1 MTVADTMSLADKVAF
16 LSQQSAYPGE
26 TGPVETKETHM
37 SWVFLTDRHAYK
49 MKKPM
54 RQERL
59 DFGTLERRRFFC
71 EEEVRLN
78 RRLAPD
84 VYLATLPL
92 TVADDG
98 APAVGGDGAVVEWLV
113 KMRRLPAAGTLEAM
127 ALAGRLRGDHVEAV
141 AERMARFYAGCVPE
155 RIADRDY
162 RRRFRRALAD
172 TQCELRRP
180 EFAMPLHVVDRAVDR
195 LARFVDVEG
204 ARLNARVWEERI
216 VEGHGD
222 LRPEHIYLEPTLL
235 VTDCLEFDR
244 SLRLVDPADEL
255 GYLAMECEHIGA
267 THVHDWLFDAYAEIT
282 GDRPT
287 DDLLGFYKGCRAL
300 HRAKLSI
307 WHLNEP
313 DCRRPDHWRD
323 RARGYLEQA
332 AIAAERLL

>member
-1 MTVADTMSLADKVAF
+1 MTLPESVSLGDKVAF
-16 LSQQSAYPGE
+16 LSQPSAYPGE
-26 TGPVETKETHM
+26 AGPIETRETHM

-49 MKKPM
+49 IKKPM

-59 DFGTLERRRFFC
+59 DFGTLERRQFFC

-78 RRLAPD
+78 RRLAPA
-84 VYLATLPL
+84 VYLGTLPL
-92 TVADDG
+92 TAADDG
-98 APAVGGDGAVVEWLV
+98 TLAIGGDGTVVEWLV
-113 KMRRLPAAGTLEAM
+113 KMRRLPADGTLEAM
-127 ALAGRLRGDHVEAV
+127 ALAARLRREHVEAV
-141 AERMARFYAGCVPE
+141 AGLMAGFYADCVPE
-155 RIADRDY
+155 RVADRDY
-162 RRRFRRALAD
+162 RRRFRRELAD
-172 TQCELRRP
+172 TQRELRRP

-204 ARLNARVWEERI
+204 ARLDTRVRENRI

-222 LRPEHIYLEPTLL
+222 LRPEHVYLEPELL

-244 SLRLVDPADEL
+244 GLRLVDPADEL

-267 THVHDWLFDAYAEIT
+267 THVHGWLFEAYGAIT
-282 GDRPT
+282 GDRPA
-287 DDLLGFYKGCRAL
+287 DDLLAFYKGCRAM

-307 WHLNEP
+307 WHLDEP

-323 RARGYLEQA
+323 RAHDYLEQA